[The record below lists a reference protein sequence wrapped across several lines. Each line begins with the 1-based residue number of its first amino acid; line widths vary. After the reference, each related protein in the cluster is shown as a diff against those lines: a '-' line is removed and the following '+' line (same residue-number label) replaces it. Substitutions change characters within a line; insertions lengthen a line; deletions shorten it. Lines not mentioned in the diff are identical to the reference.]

1 MNKWR
6 SLERSKSI
14 IYHAYTQKKKKNQE
28 VYVSELFFFF
38 FFINIIEVFEFK

>member
-38 FFINIIEVFEFK
+38 FIKIIEVFEFK